1 MAAVVTE
8 LFAGRSETISD
19 KPKAD
24 IPYVVTNAADESEVR
39 AAVLTSVPGFYGI
52 LVLKSVVLDE
62 RINLTTWKVT
72 VSYDLPEPVNQPN
85 PDPVFSF
92 DTGGGTQHITQ
103 SRQTV
108 ARYGPAASAALGGAI
123 GYDGENVAGVD
134 ITVPVYTFSEVQY
147 LPLAMVTPAYKGVLF
162 NLTGTVNSTP
172 FRLLNGGECLFLGAS
187 GTKRGSDGTWEISFK
202 FAAQPNRTNLMVGTI
217 GPIAKK
223 GWEYLWVQYG
233 DDVDPAAKV
242 LIKKPIAAY
251 VEQVY
256 EYADFALLGIG
267 T

>member
-1 MAAVVTE
+1 MAAVVQE
-8 LFAGRSETISD
+8 LFAGRTETISD
-19 KPKAD
+19 KSKAE
-24 IPYVVTNAADESEVR
+24 IAYLVTKAADEADVK
-39 AAVLTSVPGFYGI
+39 AAVFSAIPPFYG
-52 LVLKSVVLDE
+52 VLLLRSVTLDE
-62 RINLTTWKVT
+62 RINLDTWKVT
-72 VSYDLPEPVNQPN
+72 VTYDLPDPVNQTN
-85 PDPVFSF
+85 PEPVFSF

-147 LPLAMVTPAYKGVLF
+147 LPLAMVTPQYKGVLF
-162 NLTGTVNSTP
+162 NLTGTVNSFP
-172 FRLLNGGECLFLGAS
+172 FRLLNPGECLFLGAS
-187 GTKRGSDGTWEISFK
+187 GSKRGSDGTWEINFK
-202 FAAQPNRTNLMVGTI
+202 FAAQPNRSNLMVGTI

-242 LIKKPIAAY
+242 LIKKPIAVY

-256 EYADFALLGIG
+256 EYADFGLLGIG